1 MGEYSR
7 RLTLSKMD
15 ISANAIVK
23 CYTCKQ
29 EKESKHYTLTMLRTG
44 YRRCM
49 ECERTKSK
57 QRYLKQK
64 AKKEENPW
72 LKKMQSIGI
81 NVDVPQTRK
90 LWTADVAQN
99 VWLSQ
104 LKRCALTNDE
114 IDETSVAFVKIDK
127 DKDLEPS
134 NAAVINR
141 WLVSRTK
148 KKDFSW
154 TKEELARIH
163 DAKGRLV
170 TM

>member
-1 MGEYSR
+1 ME
-7 RLTLSKMD
+7 LFD
-15 ISANAIVK
+15 ENIK
-23 CYTCKQ
+23 CYTCK
-29 EKESKHYTLTMLRTG
+29 EVKDRTCYTMTSVRNG
-44 YRRCM
+44 YRRCTD
-49 ECERTKSK
+49 CVRSRSK
-57 QRYLKQK
+57 EMYQKKK

-72 LKKMQSIGI
+72 FKKMQSIGN

-90 LWTADVAQN
+90 LWTPDVAQH

-114 IDETSVAFVKIDK
+114 IDETSVSFVKIDK

-154 TKEELARIH
+154 TKEQLARIH
-163 DAKGRLV
+163 DAKGR
-170 TM
+170 MK